1 MAFAIPLNFTLP
13 SEVRPGRTHDPIHQ
27 GMNPRFEE
35 VKTMHKTLLPLL
47 LISLLAACGKQEATS
62 AAPAAPAPAVAA
74 APAVVENHPGEGPY
88 KQVCA
93 LCHGGGVA
101 GAPKTGDKAAWA
113 PRIAQGNDTLYK
125 HAIEGFT
132 GQAGMMPPKGGGT
145 GLSDE
150 QVKLAVDFMV
160 AKAQ

>member
-1 MAFAIPLNFTLP
+1 
-13 SEVRPGRTHDPIHQ
+13 
-27 GMNPRFEE
+27 
-35 VKTMHKTLLPLL
+35 MHKTLLPLL
-47 LISLLAACGKQEATS
+47 LISLLAACGKQEATTAEPAAS
-62 AAPAAPAPAVAA
+62 APAAAPAAPA

-113 PRIAQGNDTLYK
+113 PRIAQGNDVLYK

-150 QVKLAVDFMV
+150 QVKQAVDFMV